1 MVKTTFLSS
10 PLVSWFFKI
19 KKNPMNVV
27 ECFALAV
34 GGRTIITKAIVANAL
49 MSDHQ
54 NYVRFHR
61 DLMSIPP
68 SKL

>member
-1 MVKTTFLSS
+1 
-10 PLVSWFFKI
+10 
-19 KKNPMNVV
+19 MNVV